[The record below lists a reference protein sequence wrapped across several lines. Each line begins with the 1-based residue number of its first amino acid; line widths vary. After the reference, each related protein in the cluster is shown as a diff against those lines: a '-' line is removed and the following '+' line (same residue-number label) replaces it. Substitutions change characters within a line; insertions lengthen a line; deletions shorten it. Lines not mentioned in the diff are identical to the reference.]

1 LGRTLWN
8 TAIGIL
14 AVSCITI
21 SHLSPHLR
29 WTTDTVEFFVFALYA
44 TELNI
49 HVHRLHQL
57 ATRDGLTGLLNKRAG
72 ADALRIEVMR
82 AVRGGHFLSIV
93 YVDFNNFKPVND
105 LLGHRHG
112 DEILCEGARMIV
124 GHTRLG
130 DIVVRVGGDEMYVIC
145 PDTDADGANKLK
157 DKLISSVRLEPT
169 HKGKPIP
176 VSLSAGV
183 TSLNGRSVPWQ
194 TLGDGSLK
202 AEELLHLA
210 DKRMYHNKQQS
221 RPGSTEEVALAR
233 STYIPE

>member
-1 LGRTLWN
+1 LGRAIWN

-14 AVSCITI
+14 TVSCITI
-21 SHLSPHLR
+21 SHLSPHFR
-29 WTTDTVEFFVFALYA
+29 RITDIVVFIFIALYA
-44 TELNI
+44 IELNI
-49 HVHRLHQL
+49 HVHRLHKL
-57 ATRDGLTGLLNKRAG
+57 ATRDELTGLLNKRAG

-82 AVRGGHFLSIV
+82 AVRGGHFLSVV
-93 YVDFNNFKPVND
+93 YIDFNNFKPVND

-124 GHTRLG
+124 AHTRLG
-130 DIVVRVGGDEMYVIC
+130 DIVVRVGGDEIYIIC

-157 DKLISSVRLEPT
+157 DKLIASVRLEPT
-169 HKGKPIP
+169 HRGEPIL

-183 TSLNGRSVPWQ
+183 TSLNGTSVPWQ

-202 AEELLHLA
+202 ATELLHLA
-210 DKRMYHNKQQS
+210 DKRMYHNKEQS
-221 RPGSTEEVALAR
+221 RLESTEEVALAR